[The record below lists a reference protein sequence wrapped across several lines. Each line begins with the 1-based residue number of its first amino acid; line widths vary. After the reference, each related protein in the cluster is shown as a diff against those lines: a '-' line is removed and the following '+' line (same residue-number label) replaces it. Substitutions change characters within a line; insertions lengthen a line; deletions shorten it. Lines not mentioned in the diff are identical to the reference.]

1 MLNVLPPTT
10 ALSRLSG
17 TAIDGQDTAVEEARV
32 VVVFSNIGQP
42 PEVVLGDDDRA
53 CYRSHVWTLASTDT
67 PGRACGTV
75 SRASVACDCR
85 RYSPDAAGH
94 YGGAARRDRD
104 PDHVR
109 DPEHMRSYG
118 YKDPNAHR
126 NFRAWLGLLI
136 IGLVIL
142 AAGVGVKG
150 SGGMF
155 GGGEGVEIVIMVGGG
170 LAAAFGGLGTVLA
183 GMSLGVTVMRG
194 KMWWR

>member
-1 MLNVLPPTT
+1 MSNARSAKSEACPFCL
-10 ALSRLSG
+10 
-17 TAIDGQDTAVEEARV
+17 TAVPAAATYCTGCHAR
-32 VVVFSNIGQP
+32 
-42 PEVVLGDDDRA
+42 
-53 CYRSHVWTLASTDT
+53 
-67 PGRACGTV
+67 
-75 SRASVACDCR
+75 
-85 RYSPDAAGH
+85 
-94 YGGAARRDRD
+94 
-104 PDHVR
+104 
-109 DPEHMRSYG
+109 YG
-118 YKDPNAHR
+118 YKDPHAHR